1 MGDDIKQGEDR
12 PGDAGGSP
20 NGSGGRAPA
29 RTVIAAFGGI
39 RPMAGKLDVPV
50 STVQGWK
57 ERGVIPESRHDE
69 IRAAAAS
76 HGIALDD
83 AVLAASAEGPADT
96 PAEPGAPQ
104 ASASEEPVAE
114 TAAGETPAQDD
125 AAAKGEAAPDEEP
138 PALAP
143 PIAAAGT
150 RAGAHPGARHG
161 GRAGWFGGF
170 VLGALVFAVGAGAA
184 VLTKDLWAPAGGAG
198 GDALSE
204 KLAGMESRL
213 ASVEKRPAAAE
224 LPKDL
229 ATTQDITR
237 LEGQIASL
245 STASATDDL
254 AAEVKDLKARVTSM
268 GANASAGAEAATAVG
283 GLSGEVASLKST
295 QDTLKSQQ
303 DEMRTAID
311 ELKSDK
317 AGEKALLWSAVSAL
331 RDALRYAGPFS
342 TQLADVSRLAGDRKE
357 FQDALAELKPL
368 ADTGVP
374 SLTDLQRSFPAAA
387 RDIVAAGYGASEDG
401 VLGDVLNRVSQVVTV
416 RPVGEVEGD
425 SPGAI
430 VARAEAHV
438 DDGDLAAAIAELKAL
453 PEGAGAAAAGW
464 RQQAEQRLTA
474 DAAITKLNG
483 LLAGQLAAGG

>member
-12 PGDAGGSP
+12 LGGASGSP
-20 NGSGGRAPA
+20 NGSGSTAPA

-39 RPMAGKLDVPV
+39 RPMASKLDVPV

-57 ERGVIPESRHDE
+57 ERGVIPESRHGD
-69 IRAAAAS
+69 IRAAAAA
-76 HGIALDD
+76 HTIALDD
-83 AVLAASAEGPADT
+83 AVLAASAEGPAEA
-96 PAEPGAPQ
+96 PAPAKPSVPEATAEEKSAVEGA
-104 ASASEEPVAE
+104 A
-114 TAAGETPAQDD
+114 D
-125 AAAKGEAAPDEEP
+125 AAAKVEMEEAAPEQEP
-138 PALAP
+138 PAVAP
-143 PIAAAGT
+143 PIAAA
-150 RAGAHPGARHG
+150 AAHPGARHG

-184 VLTKDLWAPAGGAG
+184 VLTKDLWAPAGESAASGAG
-198 GDALSE
+198 GDALAE
-204 KLAGMESRL
+204 KLAGLESRL
-213 ASVEKRPAAAE
+213 AEVEKRPAAAD
-224 LPKDL
+224 LPKGL
-229 ATTQDITR
+229 ATTEDVSR

-254 AAEVKDLKARVTSM
+254 AAEVKDLKARVTAMNAS
-268 GANASAGAEAATAVG
+268 ASAGAEAATALG

-295 QDTLKSQQ
+295 QDSLKSRQE
-303 DEMRTAID
+303 EMRAAID
-311 ELKSDK
+311 ELKADN
-317 AGEKALLWSAVSAL
+317 AGKEALLWSAVGAL

-342 TQLADVSRLAGDRKE
+342 AQLADVSRLAGDRAE

-374 SLTDLQRSFPAAA
+374 SLADLQRTFPATA

-430 VARAEAHV
+430 VARAEGHV
-438 DDGDLAAAIAELKAL
+438 DEGDLAAVLEELKAL
-453 PEGAGAAAAGW
+453 PEDAGAAAAGW
-464 RQQAEQRLTA
+464 RQQAEQRLAA